1 VERDERFVL
10 CETLRVEDAED
21 HDRNATTPDRDTVTM
36 MAGIGGVIGAA
47 LERLRLEGAI
57 FLRGEYSEA
66 WAYESPTGEMMAQ
79 LLRPGR
85 ERLLFFHIIASGRC
99 WLTIDDGERHWAE
112 AGDVVVIPYGHQHK
126 MGGVTDAT
134 CVSVLDLMSPPPWT
148 ELPVV
153 RHGAGGG
160 RTDVIC
166 GYLDVEDPLFDPAL
180 AALPPIFVV
189 RPTGAAKPWVESSL
203 RYVLEATEGGATDS
217 EILTRLPAIVL
228 SEVLRLHVESAP
240 AADRGWLAALR
251 DPVLAPALAE
261 LHRAPER
268 KWTVGDLAAAA
279 HVSKTVLDERFRAM
293 LGRSPIRYLTDWRMH
308 VAKELLATTD
318 LSVHAVARRVG
329 YDAEEAFS
337 RAFKRAH
344 GQAPAHWRAAASS

>member
-1 VERDERFVL
+1 M
-10 CETLRVEDAED
+10 T
-21 HDRNATTPDRDTVTM
+21 NATVLT
-36 MAGIGGVIGAA
+36 A
-47 LERLRLEGAI
+47 LDRLRLEGAI
-57 FLRGEYSEA
+57 FLRGEYTEA
-66 WAYESPTGEMMAQ
+66 WAYESPTGEMMAG

-85 ERLLFFHIIASGRC
+85 DRLLYFHIIASGRC
-99 WLTIDDGERHWAE
+99 WVSIDDGERHWADR
-112 AGDVVVIPYGHQHK
+112 GDVIVLPYGHQHK
-126 MGGVTDAT
+126 MGGEADAA
-134 CVSVLDLMSPPPWT
+134 CVSVLDLMAPPPWT

-153 RHGAGGG
+153 RHGAGGE

-203 RYVLEATEGGATDS
+203 RYVLEATEGGEGDS
-217 EILTRLPAIVL
+217 ELLTRLPAIVL
-228 SEVLRLHVESAP
+228 AEVLRIHVASAP

-268 KWTVGDLAAAA
+268 KWAVADLAAAA
-279 HVSKTVLDERFRAM
+279 SVSRSLLDERFRLL
-293 LGRSPIRYLTDWRMH
+293 LGRSPIRYLTDWRLH
-308 VAKELLATTD
+308 LAKDLLATTD
-318 LSVHAVARRVG
+318 LSVFAVARRVG

-337 RAFKRAH
+337 RAFKRAY
-344 GQAPAHWRAAASS
+344 GLAPAHWRTGSAG

>member
-1 VERDERFVL
+1 MSG
-10 CETLRVEDAED
+10 
-21 HDRNATTPDRDTVTM
+21 ATAV
-36 MAGIGGVIGAA
+36 VGAA
-47 LERLRLEGAI
+47 LDRLRLEGAI
-57 FLRGEYSEA
+57 FLRGEYTEA

-99 WLTIDDGERHWAE
+99 WLSIDDGDRHWAE

-126 MGGVTDAT
+126 MGGSDDTT
-134 CVSVLDLMSPPPWT
+134 CVSVLELMSPPPWT
-148 ELPVV
+148 EMPVV
-153 RHGAGGG
+153 RHGAGGE

-203 RYVLEATEGGATDS
+203 RYVLEATEEGAADT
-217 EILTRLPAIVL
+217 ELLTRLPAIVL
-228 SEVLRLHVESAP
+228 AEVLRLHVESAP

-268 KWTVGDLAAAA
+268 KWTVADLAAAA
-279 HVSKTVLDERFRAM
+279 NVSRSVLDERFRTV
-293 LGRSPIRYLTDWRMH
+293 LGRSPIRYLTDWRLH
-308 VAKELLATTD
+308 IAKELLATTD
-318 LSVHAVARRVG
+318 LSVFAVARRVG

-337 RAFKRAH
+337 RAFKRAY
-344 GQAPAHWRAAASS
+344 GQAPTHWRLGAAS

>member
-1 VERDERFVL
+1 MS
-10 CETLRVEDAED
+10 A
-21 HDRNATTPDRDTVTM
+21 ATAV
-36 MAGIGGVIGAA
+36 VSAA
-47 LERLRLEGAI
+47 LDRLRLEGAI
-57 FLRGEYSEA
+57 FLRGEYTEA

-99 WLTIDDGERHWAE
+99 WLSIDDGERHWAE

-126 MGGVTDAT
+126 MGGSDDTT
-134 CVSVLDLMSPPPWT
+134 CVSVLELMSPPPWT
-148 ELPVV
+148 EMPVV
-153 RHGAGGG
+153 RHGAGGE

-189 RPTGAAKPWVESSL
+189 RPTGAAKPWVSSSL
-203 RYVLEATEGGATDS
+203 RYVLEATEEGASDT
-217 EILTRLPAIVL
+217 ELLTRLPAIVL
-228 SEVLRLHVESAP
+228 AEVLRLHVESAP

-251 DPVLAPALAE
+251 DPILAPALAE

-268 KWTVGDLAAAA
+268 KWTVADLAAAA
-279 HVSKTVLDERFRAM
+279 NVSRSVLDERFRTV
-293 LGRSPIRYLTDWRMH
+293 LGRSPIRYLTDWRLH
-308 VAKELLATTD
+308 IAKELLATTD
-318 LSVHAVARRVG
+318 LSVFAVARRVG

-337 RAFKRAH
+337 RAFKRAY
-344 GQAPAHWRAAASS
+344 GQAPTHWRRRAAS

>member
-1 VERDERFVL
+1 MSG
-10 CETLRVEDAED
+10 
-21 HDRNATTPDRDTVTM
+21 ATAV
-36 MAGIGGVIGAA
+36 VGAA
-47 LERLRLEGAI
+47 LDRLRLEGAI
-57 FLRGEYSEA
+57 FLRGEYTEA

-99 WLTIDDGERHWAE
+99 WLSIDDGERHWAE

-126 MGGVTDAT
+126 MGGSDDTT
-134 CVSVLDLMSPPPWT
+134 CVSVLELMSPPPWT
-148 ELPVV
+148 EMPVV
-153 RHGAGGG
+153 RHGAGGE

-203 RYVLEATEGGATDS
+203 RYVLEATEEGASDT
-217 EILTRLPAIVL
+217 ELLTRLPAIVL
-228 SEVLRLHVESAP
+228 AEVLRLHVESAP
-240 AADRGWLAALR
+240 AADRGWLAALH

-261 LHRAPER
+261 LHREPER
-268 KWTVGDLAAAA
+268 KWTVADLAAAA
-279 HVSKTVLDERFRAM
+279 NVSRSVLDERFRTV
-293 LGRSPIRYLTDWRMH
+293 LGRSPIRYLTDWRLH
-308 VAKELLATTD
+308 IAKELLATTD
-318 LSVHAVARRVG
+318 LSVFAVARRVG

-337 RAFKRAH
+337 RAFKRAY
-344 GQAPAHWRAAASS
+344 GQAPTHWRMGAAS